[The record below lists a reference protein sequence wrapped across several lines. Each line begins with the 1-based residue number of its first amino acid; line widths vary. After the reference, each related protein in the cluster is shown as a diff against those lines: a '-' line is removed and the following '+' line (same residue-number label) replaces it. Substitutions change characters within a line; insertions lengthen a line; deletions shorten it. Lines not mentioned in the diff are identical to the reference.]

1 MEKITTKSALNEWWL
16 FYAQN
21 QESLTM
27 IPYIVHIRDLR
38 RKTDS

>member
-1 MEKITTKSALNEWWL
+1 MSGGY

-21 QESLTM
+21 QESFVM
-27 IPYIVHIRDLR
+27 IPCIVHIRDLR

>member
-1 MEKITTKSALNEWWL
+1 MSGGY